1 MDKIKAECPYGEL
14 MTTVSFSKPPIL
26 SEGQELLDLT
36 PSHLTNV
43 VLTPAKCL
51 IKKGQC
57 TYSGGHCSQVI
68 YVRNPFEEAG
78 ETDLA
83 VARIILNTN
92 QVRTYTT

>member
-1 MDKIKAECPYGEL
+1 MDKIKAECFYGGL

-26 SEGQELLDLT
+26 SEGQELLDLI

-57 TYSGGHCSQVI
+57 TYSSGHCSQDI
-68 YVRNPFEEAG
+68 YVREPFKVAG

-83 VARIILNTN
+83 VARVILNIN